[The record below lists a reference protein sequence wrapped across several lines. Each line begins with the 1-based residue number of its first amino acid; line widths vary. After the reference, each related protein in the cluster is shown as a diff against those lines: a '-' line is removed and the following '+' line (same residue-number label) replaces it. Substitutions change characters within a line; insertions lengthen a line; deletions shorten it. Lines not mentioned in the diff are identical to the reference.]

1 MAKIWRWVAMICLFA
16 FILGA
21 ALIGVAYASG
31 GSIERLMQTADIMDM
46 TKFFTREQLQEWLS
60 LILPNA

>member
-1 MAKIWRWVAMICLFA
+1 MAKIWRVVAMISVFL

-21 ALIGVAYASG
+21 ALIGVAYAT
-31 GSIERLMQTADIMDM
+31 GSSFDRLMQTTDIMDM

-60 LILPNA
+60 MILPSI